1 MIAVLYSHTMFK
13 RLTVVHFPQLLA
25 LCRQNNG
32 FCRAELHVYKIENPF
47 ARFWNF
53 LKLWLITFVSHNEA
67 LQGSLFLIKLLVRF
81 LKIWLITFVSVSK
94 TLQGGLFVHNY
105 WSDFLCACLRRHKV
119 SSSKFGQF
127 RFLLGIL
134 IYNVMYRRL
143 WIPDGEIKI
152 AIQTCSQCRTF

>member
-1 MIAVLYSHTMFK
+1 MNAVLYSHTMFK
-13 RLTVVHFPQLLA
+13 RLTVVYFPQLLA
-25 LCRQNNG
+25 LCCQNNG

-94 TLQGGLFVHNY
+94 TLQESLFCTQ
-105 WSDFLCACLRRHKV
+105 LLA
-119 SSSKFGQF
+119 
-127 RFLLGIL
+127 RFLVWVFATSQSINAW
-134 IYNVMYRRL
+134 IRS
-143 WIPDGEIKI
+143 IPDTIRDVDTKTG
-152 AIQTCSQCRTF
+152 QTSGGGSQMQK